1 MTREPGEFP
10 RASKAIRA
18 VWLLTTWLPSTRG
31 SKLRVSLLRRAG
43 AKVGEGVR
51 IGPSVKVNA
60 PAGLT
65 LHDRVGVARNACLD
79 ARGGL
84 TVGPDTL
91 VGFESV
97 LLSFTHRYDRTD
109 IPIREQGMEPSPV
122 SIGSDVWVGA
132 RAFVLPGV
140 SVGDSTI
147 IGTGSIVTKSL
158 PSGVIAAGAPA
169 KVLRPR

>member
-1 MTREPGEFP
+1 MSPEPGEFP
-10 RASKAIRA
+10 RASKFVRAI
-18 VWLLTTWLPSTRG
+18 WLLTTWLPSTRG
-31 SKLRVSLLRRAG
+31 SNLRVWLLRRAG
-43 AKVGEGVR
+43 ATVGDGVR

-65 LHDRVGVARNACLD
+65 LRDGVGVARNASLD
-79 ARGGL
+79 ARGGV
-84 TVGPDTL
+84 TVGTNTL

-109 IPIREQGMEPSPV
+109 IPIKQQGMEAAPV
-122 SIGSDVWVGA
+122 LIGSDVWIGA

-140 SVGDSTI
+140 TIGDSSV

-158 PSGVIAAGAPA
+158 PAGVIAVGSPA
-169 KVLRPR
+169 KVLRNR